1 MKLKLIRAYFGLSS
15 AIAPKRT
22 GARSFG
28 LFQKV
33 RIKNIRE
40 REELFYSKTRKFNV
54 AYEKEIIDGFEM
66 GSPEGKLVIL
76 VHGWESN
83 AGSMSQLAN
92 KLAELDYRVVAFN
105 LPGHAFYKASTTN
118 LLECKLAMK
127 TVLNFLQP
135 TESFSVIAHS
145 FGSAVVANGLSNTNY
160 KVDRLVFLTNPN
172 KVEDIFIEFKETIGL
187 SKKAYSS
194 LIKSTTQ
201 LLGAP
206 ISTLDVDTNLKQINF
221 EKLLMIHDVN
231 DQVLPYSN
239 SQKIHSE
246 LDNSQLITLEK
257 VGHYKMLWTDEVV
270 DKATAFVQGK
280 EVS

>member
-1 MKLKLIRAYFGLSS
+1 MKLKLIRTYFGLSS

-22 GARSFG
+22 GVKSFE

-33 RIKNIRE
+33 RIKKIRE
-40 REELFYSKTRKFNV
+40 REELFYSKTRKFNIE
-54 AYEKEIIDGFEM
+54 YEKEAIDCFEL
-66 GSPEGKLVIL
+66 GNPQGKLVIL

-83 AGSMSQLAN
+83 AGSMSQLAY
-92 KLAELDYRVVAFN
+92 KLGDQDYRVVAFN
-105 LPGHAFYKASTTN
+105 LPGHAFYETSTTN

-127 TVLNFLQP
+127 AVLNFLQP

-145 FGSAVVANGLSNTNY
+145 FGSAVVANGLSNTDY

-172 KVEDIFIEFKETIGL
+172 KVEDIFTEFKETIGL
-187 SKKAYSS
+187 SEKAYRS
-194 LIKSTTQ
+194 LIKRTTQ

-206 ISTLDVDTNLKQINF
+206 ISTLDVDTNLKQIKF
-221 EKLLMIHDVN
+221 EKLLMIHDIN

-239 SQKIHSE
+239 SQNIHSE
-246 LDNSQLITLEK
+246 LENSQLITLDK

-270 DKATAFVQGK
+270 DKATAFVQGN